1 MDKHIMSKHFSLQ
14 TQIFF
19 FFLSQKGSDLLEIC
33 LLITKLWEGQFNTM
47 QKTSLFLKQRQVNDD
62 IAKSYQ

>member
-14 TQIFF
+14 TQIF